1 MRDRKK
7 KKRKANDDIYML
19 RIALRLPWRG
29 VLSNLSKLSLSLNFR
44 TGSDIGNLPGPSPP
58 FSR

>member
-1 MRDRKK
+1 MRDIKK
-7 KKRKANDDIYML
+7 KEGKANDVYML

-58 FSR
+58 FYR